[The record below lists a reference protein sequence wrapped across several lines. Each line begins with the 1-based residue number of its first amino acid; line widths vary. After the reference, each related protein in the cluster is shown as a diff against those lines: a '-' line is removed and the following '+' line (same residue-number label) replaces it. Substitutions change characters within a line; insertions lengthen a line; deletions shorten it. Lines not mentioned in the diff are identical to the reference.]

1 MLADT
6 SINKPIKKVK
16 KVKAKTKPKKK
27 SLSIAH
33 KMKIK
38 KIEVALAKNPEAT
51 VREIA
56 QETWIPPSTVQ
67 DNLGYVAHIGD
78 KRIDKVISKDQAI
91 ITKAQ
96 KILDRYLE
104 QDYQVIEKGGAGRL
118 DPKVITKI
126 AQDSTSRFT
135 LFKGDITDDEGG
147 LKDLSSSTTRE
158 IEERI
163 KKALW
168 S

>member
-1 MLADT
+1 MRADT

-56 QETWIPPSTVQ
+56 QET
-67 DNLGYVAHIGD
+67 
-78 KRIDKVISKDQAI
+78 
-91 ITKAQ
+91 
-96 KILDRYLE
+96 
-104 QDYQVIEKGGAGRL
+104 
-118 DPKVITKI
+118 
-126 AQDSTSRFT
+126 
-135 LFKGDITDDEGG
+135 
-147 LKDLSSSTTRE
+147 
-158 IEERI
+158 
-163 KKALW
+163 
-168 S
+168 